1 MDLRHLVTF
10 ETILREGSFGR
21 AARAQ
26 GYSQSTVT
34 LHVQELEEEL
44 GVPLFHR
51 RGRRTTISEAG
62 SALAARCR
70 LVLEGMDTLRRT
82 MDEMRNGT
90 GGELRLGGIEPVASR
105 RLLPLLADFCRERP

>member
-10 ETILREGSFGR
+10 ETILREGSFGK

-44 GVPLFHR
+44 GLALFHR
-51 RGRRTTISEAG
+51 RGRATLLSEAG
-62 SALAARCR
+62 AALAEQCR
-70 LVLEGMDTLRRT
+70 PILTGLETLKRT
-82 MDEMRNGT
+82 MGERESGR
-90 GGELRLGGIEPVASR
+90 GGGVRLA
-105 RLLPLLADFCRERP
+105 AERPPA